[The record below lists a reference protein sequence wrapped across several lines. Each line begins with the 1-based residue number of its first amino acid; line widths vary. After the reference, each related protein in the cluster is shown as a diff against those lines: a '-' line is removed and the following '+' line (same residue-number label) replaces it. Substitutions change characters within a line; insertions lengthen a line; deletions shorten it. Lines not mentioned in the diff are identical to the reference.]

1 MVDMIRQARTRAVHK
16 DDQGRDGGG
25 RQALGDL
32 CPSPPPLQVE
42 RLGNGLCCTL
52 PPDAKVPDVSNRL
65 AHESSLYLRQHEANP
80 VHWWPWCAEAFAE
93 AKAKDK
99 PVLVSVGYSSCHW
112 CHVMARE
119 SFEQPWVADL
129 MNQHFVCIK
138 VDREERPEVD
148 KLMMD

>member
-1 MVDMIRQARTRAVHK
+1 M
-16 DDQGRDGGG
+16 
-25 RQALGDL
+25 
-32 CPSPPPLQVE
+32 
-42 RLGNGLCCTL
+42 
-52 PPDAKVPDVSNRL
+52 SNRL

-93 AKAKDK
+93 AKAKNK

-119 SFEQPWVADL
+119 SFDQPWVADL

-138 VDREERPEVD
+138 VDREER
-148 KLMMD
+148 LSLIHI